1 MQIPSY
7 VKHTERRKW
16 LARGLR
22 AFPLTWRAILQRSV
36 CMLKF
41 YCIFLL
47 IEILY
52 RGHGDI
58 TMGKSSK
65 KLGSN
70 LHAIPL
76 TIDSL

>member
-1 MQIPSY
+1 MSSTQNVVSDLPEVY
-7 VKHTERRKW
+7 EHFHLHGEQFC
-16 LARGLR
+16 RG
-22 AFPLTWRAILQRSV
+22 V
-36 CMLKF
+36 CVCVLKF